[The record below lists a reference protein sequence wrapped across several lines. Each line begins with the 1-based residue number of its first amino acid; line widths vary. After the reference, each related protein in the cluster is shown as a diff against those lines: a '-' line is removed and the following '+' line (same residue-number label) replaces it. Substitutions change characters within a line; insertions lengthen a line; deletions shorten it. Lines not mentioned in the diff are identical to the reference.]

1 MLDGGGFAT
10 MDAED
15 LSLKQAGELFD
26 RIQPMLLYL
35 VKLEK
40 RMATR
45 KFPPDDEL
53 RILVA
58 KARSAIYDL
67 RQDLH
72 QRSALGIPRT
82 LRQRPPA

>member
-1 MLDGGGFAT
+1 MNSD
-10 MDAED
+10 D
-15 LSLKQAGELFD
+15 LSRKQAGELFD
-26 RIQPMLLYL
+26 RIRPMLLYL
-35 VKLEK
+35 VKLEQ
-40 RMATR
+40 RMVKR

-72 QRSALGIPRT
+72 QRSASGIPRT
-82 LRQRPPA
+82 PRQRSSG

>member
-1 MLDGGGFAT
+1 
-10 MDAED
+10 MDSED
-15 LSLKQAGELFD
+15 LSREQASKLLD
-26 RIQPMLLYL
+26 QVQPMLLYL

-40 RMATR
+40 RIAKR
-45 KFPPDDEL
+45 KFSPDDEL

-72 QRSALGIPRT
+72 QRSASGIPRT
-82 LRQRPPA
+82 PRKR

>member
-1 MLDGGGFAT
+1 MNSD
-10 MDAED
+10 D
-15 LSLKQAGELFD
+15 LSRKQTGVLFD

-40 RMATR
+40 QMAKR

-58 KARSAIYDL
+58 KARSAVYDL

-72 QRSALGIPRT
+72 QRSASGIPRT
-82 LRQRPPA
+82 PRRRPPD